1 MSGTGRMEF
10 KVSGEGDGVVIGSF
24 LVIFWRFLC
33 FLLGKIKN
41 YGYEWDN
48 IGNKK
53 DGTELRVKVVI
64 ERDKWTQ
71 IVMTME
77 FRGRKAKRF
86 RENKEKKTAKK

>member
-1 MSGTGRMEF
+1 
-10 KVSGEGDGVVIGSF
+10 VIF
-24 LVIFWRFLC
+24 LVIFVFFIR
-33 FLLGKIKN
+33 KNKN

-71 IVMTME
+71 IVVTMG

-86 RENKEKKTAKK
+86 RENKEKKTAKNCKKMKNTKKSIVCRYL